1 MVVRKIQIQAVSLQL
16 ALKTT
21 VRHAAFAR
29 SEGESIWVWAKR
41 GNLEGFGE
49 GCPRAYVAGDDL
61 ATSIAWV
68 QDRFSAGQIAFETL
82 DDLKHWVFAHEKDI
96 DQYPSAW
103 CAVEM
108 ALLDLL
114 AREKGQAVEELLGVR
129 GDRRYGCYSAV
140 LGDQENASFATLA
153 ELYFVYGLTDFK
165 IKISGDLKRDQFKLD
180 TLDALSD
187 QYHVPH
193 PRIRLDANNLWKDRC
208 DEAVH
213 YTLALGRERFFAVEE
228 PVRAKHVEDICR
240 FYEATGYAVILDESL
255 CALEDLRRFENV
267 RGPFIANI
275 KISRVGGLLRA
286 LALIDEVKKQGRPII
301 LGCHVGE
308 TSLLTR
314 AALVA
319 AAAAGGSLLA
329 QEGAFGDYLV
339 KDEPVEPVLRFGPGG
354 VLDLRIP
361 YTVNTASGPKII
373 PLENWQAGF
382 GMQGCMP

>member
-29 SEGESIWVWAKR
+29 SEGESIWVQAR
-41 GNLEGFGE
+41 RDNLEGFGE

-61 ATSIAWV
+61 ATSIAWIDE
-68 QDRFSAGQIAFETL
+68 QFSAGQISFETL
-82 DDLKHWVFAHEKDI
+82 DDLKQWVLAHEKEI

-108 ALLDLL
+108 AVLDLL
-114 AREKGQAVEELLGVR
+114 AREKDQSVEGLLGAP
-129 GDRRYGCYSAV
+129 GDRRYGCYTAV
-140 LGDQENASFATLA
+140 LGDQENASFVTLA

-165 IKISGDLKRDQFKLD
+165 IKISGDLKRDQSKFD
-180 TLDALSD
+180 ALDALSA
-187 QYHVPH
+187 QYHVPR

-208 DEAVH
+208 DEAVS
-213 YTLALGRERFFAVEE
+213 YTRALGRERFFAVEE
-228 PVRAKHVEDICR
+228 PVRAKHVEDIRR
-240 FYEATGYAVILDESL
+240 FYEETGCPVILDESL
-255 CALEDLRRFENV
+255 CALADLHRFDNV
-267 RGPFIANI
+267 RGAFIANI

-286 LALIDEVKKQGRPII
+286 LALIDEVKKQGWPII
-301 LGCHVGE
+301 IGCHVGE

-339 KDEPVEPVLRFGPGG
+339 KDEPVEPVLRFGQGG

-361 YTVNTASGPKII
+361 YTLNTASGTKII
-373 PLENWQAGF
+373 SEENWRTGF
-382 GMQGCMP
+382 GMQGRMP